1 MGSHHSAS
9 INDGEL
15 DSRTGSFYT
24 ILDRGEIERL
34 VTDGLSAACFMSTLT
49 YKMIM
54 DYLPR
59 GQIRTKD
66 SKKDAAIRYFSR
78 VAKNIIP
85 ETCQIEGMINMPHT
99 SKIIEDFQDI
109 LFVSRRFKTSQSS

>member
-1 MGSHHSAS
+1 
-9 INDGEL
+9 
-15 DSRTGSFYT
+15 
-24 ILDRGEIERL
+24 
-34 VTDGLSAACFMSTLT
+34 MSTLT

-85 ETCQIEGMINMPHT
+85 ETCQIEGMINMPQQWFLMW
-99 SKIIEDFQDI
+99 KDEGDDNGWDI
-109 LFVSRRFKTSQSS
+109 ALRTYPLVG